1 MTDLVLAAPE
11 QTSLATIDDQMAGVE
26 AWVEQVT
33 SIPELQDAG
42 HQLTAI
48 AAYLEGRSRD
58 GLARVEAAKRRVE
71 ARIGDLLGPTSP
83 GRRPSVATEGADDL
97 SKDERHE
104 FREMAEH
111 PDVVEE
117 VIAASTDDSPPS
129 RRKVTTAIKDRKA
142 AAPTPDDAEV
152 ALIVRR
158 RAITEQ
164 LVRLERAWE
173 KVAAHPVAD
182 FDKRHVAALRVL
194 GRVVLRAVARLE
206 GGNGTTGSEVVID
219 VSSSVADDRPVL
231 REPSADDE
239 LRDPI
244 AETRRALEELGS
256 KAEVPDER
264 EGPVVDGAQDEI
276 VEEEAMLGSGSP
288 SSTSFEE
295 GGTEVPDE
303 PVDPPDED
311 PEAASADAP
320 PSSSV
325 EPAGAPEVPTGDPD
339 PIAGFASAVEAAVEA
354 PGEPGSPFV
363 VFLDARQTLIRG
375 PRSDVLVDAFEDAKA
390 VLVDWLAGF
399 VADKAPRLDELVE
412 EHWDA
417 VDDDA
422 RERAV
427 GAMRGILRAGA
438 ALAHRSLPG
447 GLDHYLKLDPRP
459 ATTHRGSVL
468 DVHVNEIT
476 ALL

>member
-1 MTDLVLAAPE
+1 
-11 QTSLATIDDQMAGVE
+11 
-26 AWVEQVT
+26 
-33 SIPELQDAG
+33 
-42 HQLTAI
+42 
-48 AAYLEGRSRD
+48 
-58 GLARVEAAKRRVE
+58 
-71 ARIGDLLGPTSP
+71 
-83 GRRPSVATEGADDL
+83 
-97 SKDERHE
+97 
-104 FREMAEH
+104 
-111 PDVVEE
+111 
-117 VIAASTDDSPPS
+117 
-129 RRKVTTAIKDRKA
+129 
-142 AAPTPDDAEV
+142 
-152 ALIVRR
+152 
-158 RAITEQ
+158 
-164 LVRLERAWE
+164 RLERAWE

-303 PVDPPDED
+303 PVDPPDEV

-320 PSSSV
+320 PSSSA
-325 EPAGAPEVPTGDPD
+325 EPAGAPVVDDVDEAAD
-339 PIAGFASAVEAAVEA
+339 PIADFASAVEAAVEA
-354 PGEPGSPFV
+354 LGEPGTPFT
-363 VFLDARQTLIRG
+363 VFLDARQSIIRG
-375 PRSDVLVDAFEDAKA
+375 PRTPQLIDAFEDAKA
-390 VLVDWLAGF
+390 ALIDWLAAMVPPQG
-399 VADKAPRLDELVE
+399 VARLDELVE
-412 EHWDA
+412 EHWESTAEGAQEAA
-417 VDDDA
+417 VS
-422 RERAV
+422 
-427 GAMRGILRAGA
+427 AMRGAFKAWGSLAG
-438 ALAHRSLPG
+438 RTIPG
-447 GLDHYLKLDPRP
+447 PLDYYLKLDPRP
-459 ATTHRGSVL
+459 LTQHRGSVL

-476 ALL
+476 ALLRQRAAAA